1 MATHGKELSKDLR
14 IRSRIVALHK
24 VDLGYK
30 KIGNTLK
37 LSYSTG

>member
-1 MATHGKELSKDLR
+1 MFNIAPHGKEFCKDLR
-14 IRSRIVALHK
+14 IRIVALHK

-37 LSYSTG
+37 LS